1 MLEERYLRERD
12 VLEALMRAREALWHG
27 QEMLWV
33 ARMAVCCGHEAS
45 VEPWAATIESALQH
59 AGLYLHQARE
69 LYAPIAGETL
79 LRVGRYRADEVF
91 VEVERE
97 IEKAKR
103 HFAYARERGQH
114 VCE

>member
-1 MLEERYLRERD
+1 
-12 VLEALMRAREALWHG
+12 
-27 QEMLWV
+27 
-33 ARMAVCCGHEAS
+33 
-45 VEPWAATIESALQH
+45 
-59 AGLYLHQARE
+59 